1 MPKFKYENGEEKS
14 PKNAPSS
21 PSAPANASSTEDITN
36 SASTTLTTST
46 SSVPPPLIIPSS
58 TTTPNYA
65 FPDRIGQSFYSK
77 NFFIHDQEQVK
88 IQYQSYKTVFCS
100 NATNKGF
107 VLYRYNSLK
116 KAKQVKF
123 DLKWNLNWN

>member
-1 MPKFKYENGEEKS
+1 MPKYVTLKYENGEEKS

-21 PSAPANASSTEDITN
+21 PSAPPAKVSSSTEDITTN

-58 TTTPNYA
+58 TTQNFA

-77 NFFIHDQEQVK
+77 NYFIHDQEQVK
-88 IQYQSYKTVFCS
+88 IHYHSYKTVFCS

-116 KAKQVKF
+116 KAKQVKLF
-123 DLKWNLNWN
+123 SF

>member
-21 PSAPANASSTEDITN
+21 PSAPTTAKVSSSIEDITN

-46 SSVPPPLIIPSS
+46 SSVPPPLIIPS
-58 TTTPNYA
+58 TTTTTTQNYA

-77 NFFIHDQEQVK
+77 NYFIHDQEQVK
-88 IQYQSYKTVFCS
+88 IHYQSYKTVFCS

-116 KAKQVKF
+116 KAKQVIVS
-123 DLKWNLNWN
+123 